1 MIHLVLPFG
10 LASIL
15 AGAGVYAILA
25 RRYAVLML
33 IGVELVLA
41 AANLVLVTTSAILP
55 DPGGSAQIM
64 SLFVITLAAA
74 EVTLA
79 LGIIL
84 YAFRARG
91 HIDLGEGLDADEVR
105 ADTREVTGENSGAR
119 EASATATAASP
130 AATSTTSPASSAS
143 SPEVTS

>member
-1 MIHLVLPFG
+1 
-10 LASIL
+10 
-15 AGAGVYAILA
+15 
-25 RRYAVLML
+25 ML

-119 EASATATAASP
+119 EAGVTATTASP

>member
-25 RRYAVLML
+25 RRNAVLML

-130 AATSTTSPASSAS
+130 AATSTTSSASSAS

>member
-1 MIHLVLPFG
+1 MAAA
-10 LASIL
+10 LAS
-15 AGAGVYAILA
+15 
-25 RRYAVLML
+25 AVAEGLGRGL
-33 IGVELVLA
+33 P
-41 AANLVLVTTSAILP
+41 LP
-55 DPGGSAQIM
+55 DCGALGS
-64 SLFVITLAAA
+64 LAAA

-130 AATSTTSPASSAS
+130 AATSTTSPASSSS